1 VVDQAGS
8 GRELIVRGKRI
19 SRSDIEVVCRFLRE
33 HGSSGRTEVAK
44 QLCAYWGWYSKNGK
58 PKLFTCLVV
67 LTELAQRGLITAPW
81 ARKKY
86 RLRRSKRD
94 APVAPEVFSTSEVN
108 CDLAE
113 QTPLR
118 IESVESEEARNLWRY
133 VLSRYHYLGVVE
145 PVGASVRHL
154 VYGRDGALLAALG
167 WQSAVTHLASR
178 DRIIGWDEEEKKEH
192 LDRVATNVRF
202 LIMPWVRIRNAA
214 SAILSRS
221 IERLREDWWR
231 KYKVELALLET
242 FVDRS
247 LFSGACY
254 RAANWIAI
262 GKSKGYAKKQG
273 RHVYH
278 GKGKEVYVYIVD
290 ANLRR
295 KVMNDKAEPELNK
308 EYLLSMYF
316 EQRRS
321 ERRMN
326 MSLVEER
333 WEPKPEPEFDLEE
346 SDLKD
351 SLVSELK
358 KYHALY
364 EDAFGR
370 VEHLDLSR
378 TYLMGLMSKTERKNV
393 EAMALHM
400 SGKDI
405 VRNLQRFMTEH
416 KWDDSVMRRI
426 YWRESSTTL
435 SEEDGVIS
443 IDASETEKKGKKSV
457 GVAPQYCGNS
467 GKTANCQS
475 GVYVCYAG
483 SKGHTLINSK
493 LYMPECW
500 FDEEHAERRK
510 DCRVPKDLS
519 FKTKPQIAIGLFNEV
534 YATGLFKFKWVTVDA
549 SFGNNGAFLDSLPAD
564 ILYLADIPCTRRL
577 WLKESPGNP
586 ELEQQGCIAAALLEK
601 PDLLKWDHF
610 KVCEGGKG
618 PVVSDFARVRVYV
631 AKERTSENERWLLLC
646 NRADGEIKYSLSNAP
661 AEISFEDLVRV
672 SRYRWPVERS
682 FQEGKG
688 ELGMDHY
695 EQRSWPA
702 WHRHMLF
709 VCLAQLFLTRTR
721 LALKKSI
728 STDSAAM
735 LSLDPGCTAGAS
747 V

>member
-1 VVDQAGS
+1 MDQAEKS
-8 GRELIVRGKRI
+8 RELIIRGKRI
-19 SRSDIEVVCRFLRE
+19 SQSDIEVVCRFIEE
-33 HGSSGRTEVAK
+33 HGSSGRDEVANR
-44 QLCAYWGWYSKNGK
+44 LCAHWGWYSKNGK
-58 PKLFTCLVV
+58 PKLYTCRAV
-67 LTELAQRGLITAPW
+67 LAVLARRELIVTPW
-81 ARKKY
+81 VRKQSP
-86 RLRRSKRD
+86 RRIRTD
-94 APVAPEVFSTSEVN
+94 APVAPEGFSTSALSCE
-108 CDLAE
+108 LSE
-113 QTPLR
+113 QLPLR
-118 IESVESEEARNLWRY
+118 VEVVEDGEARALWRH
-133 VLSRYHYLGVVE
+133 VLGRYHYLGSVE

-167 WQSAVTHLASR
+167 WQSAVTHLMSR

-214 SAILSRS
+214 SSILSRS

-247 LFSGACY
+247 LFSGTCY

-278 GKGKEVYVYIVD
+278 GNKKEVYVYVVD

-295 KVMNDKAEPELNK
+295 KVLKDKTEPELNK

-316 EQRRS
+316 EQKRS
-321 ERRMN
+321 ERRMD

-333 WEPKPEPEFDLEE
+333 WEPKTEPEFELTEAE
-346 SDLKD
+346 VKD
-351 SLVSELK
+351 SLLIELE
-358 KYHALY
+358 KYHALF
-364 EDAFGR
+364 EKAFGR
-370 VEHLDLSR
+370 AEHLDLSR

-416 KWDDSVMRRI
+416 KWDESVMRQI
-426 YWRESSTTL
+426 YWKESAATL
-435 SEEDGVIS
+435 SEEGGVIS
-443 IDASETEKKGKKSV
+443 IDASETEKKGKESV

-475 GVYVCYAG
+475 GVYICYA
-483 SKGHTLINSK
+483 SSRGHALLNGR

-500 FDEEHAERRK
+500 FEAEHSARRNS
-510 DCRVPKDLS
+510 CRVPKDLE
-519 FKTKPQIAIGLFNEV
+519 FKTKPQIATDILNEVHASELFN
-534 YATGLFKFKWVTVDA
+534 FKWVTIDA
-549 SFGNNGAFLDSLPAD
+549 SFGNNGPFLASLPAG
-564 ILYLADIPCTRRL
+564 ILYLADIPGTRKV
-577 WLKESPGNP
+577 WLKESPGNTK
-586 ELEQQGCIAAALLEK
+586 LEQQGCTVATLLAK
-601 PDLLKWDHF
+601 PGLLHWEHF
-610 KVCEGGKG
+610 KVCEGEKG
-618 PVVSDFARVRVYV
+618 PVVADFARIRVYV
-631 AKERTSENERWLLLC
+631 AEERILENERWLLLC
-646 NRADGEIKYSLSNAP
+646 NRADGSIKYSLSNAP
-661 AEISFEDLVRV
+661 MDVSVEEMVRV

-721 LALKKSI
+721 LSLKKSLGI
-728 STDSAAM
+728 DPATV
-735 LSLDPGCTAGAS
+735 LSSNSSRTTGAP